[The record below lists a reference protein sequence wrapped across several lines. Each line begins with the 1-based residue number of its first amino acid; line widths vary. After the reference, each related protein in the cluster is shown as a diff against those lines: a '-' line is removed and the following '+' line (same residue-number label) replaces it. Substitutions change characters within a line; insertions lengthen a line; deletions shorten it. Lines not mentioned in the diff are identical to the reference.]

1 MKILPMLFGPLLI
14 CFSISCYAQSY
25 SLEVDRFKTTDNFI
39 VSINN
44 PVAVKLTVHI
54 KDKDGKAVFQESFMF
69 VEKIKKVLF
78 LGSLPPGPYIV
89 EVFNGVETK
98 TANIKIDG
106 LDKMVHP
113 ENGKGLVVGFSKL
126 KADNSIDVIV
136 QNKLDKNVSLKV
148 YKENA
153 LLSSEDLGQGGE
165 IVKKVL
171 KLNKAEKGDFI
182 VRVGTKENLYQYKIT
197 L

>member
-1 MKILPMLFGPLLI
+1 MKILTVLLGQLLI
-14 CFSISCYAQSY
+14 CFSISCYAQFY
-25 SLEVDRFKTTDNFI
+25 SLEVDRYKTTDNFI

-44 PVAVKLTVHI
+44 PVAVKLTFLI
-54 KDKDGKAVFQESFMF
+54 KDSEGKSVFQESFMF

-78 LGSLPPGPYIV
+78 LGSLPPGTYVV
-89 EVFNGVETK
+89 EIFNGEETK
-98 TANIKIDG
+98 TANIKIEG
-106 LDKMVHP
+106 LDKTVHP

-126 KADNSIDVIV
+126 KADNTIDIIV
-136 QNKLDKNVSLKV
+136 QNKLDKNISLKV
-148 YKENA
+148 YKEKS

-165 IVKKVL
+165 IVKKIL

-182 VRVGTKENLYQYKIT
+182 VRVGTKENIFQYKIT